1 MADVADGGESNE
13 VKRRLEVIATG
24 DPDDETCATFVLH
37 EEDHTLGNSLR
48 YIIMKKYLKN
58 SDVEFCGYS
67 VPHPSEN
74 KINLRIQTNGPP
86 AMDVLRRGLSEL
98 TALCEHMLATFE
110 TAVEEYK
117 GTKQNGDV
125 DMSAAE
131 D

>member
-1 MADVADGGESNE
+1 MAAGEAGVEQEIN
-13 VKRRLEVIATG
+13 RRLEVMPTG

-48 YIIMKKYLKN
+48 YIIMKN
-58 SDVEFCGYS
+58 PDVVFCGYS

-86 AMDVLRRGLSEL
+86 AVDVLRRGLSEL

-110 TAVEEYK
+110 TAVEEHK
-117 GTKQNGDV
+117 DSKQNGDFE
-125 DMSAAE
+125 MSTTE